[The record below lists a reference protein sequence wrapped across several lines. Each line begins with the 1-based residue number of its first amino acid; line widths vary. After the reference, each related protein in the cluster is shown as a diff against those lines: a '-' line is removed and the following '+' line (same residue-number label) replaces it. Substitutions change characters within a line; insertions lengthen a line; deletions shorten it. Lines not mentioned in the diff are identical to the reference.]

1 MLGVSRSWG
10 EGGSQA
16 PGEGEGLPRAGAADA
31 SLIGRRPQLLLLLL
45 EGGGGDWTIHRNYF
59 SKACTVSLSIS
70 AMGKGQLPGIQTLA
84 EGWGGGG
91 GGFHQRP

>member
-45 EGGGGDWTIHRNYF
+45 E
-59 SKACTVSLSIS
+59 
-70 AMGKGQLPGIQTLA
+70 
-84 EGWGGGG
+84 WG
-91 GGFHQRP
+91 